1 MYTLNHI
8 KTFAKVVELN
18 NFSAAAR
25 QLSLTVA
32 AVSKHV
38 SQLELELNT
47 KLMKRTT
54 RKLVLTD
61 IGHQY
66 YLQCKKI
73 LSAVED
79 ADAIIQQTQNEPTG
93 TLRVKSEHYF
103 AERFII
109 PKLHAF
115 HANHPKVKIIL
126 DSSERTP
133 DVNREDFDVIFGRA
147 LQQNHNIIQKKIATT
162 RFILCASPNYIERK
176 GMPKSPRDLVEHHY
190 LSHSGRMPT
199 DIIEFDNEERIYIEP
214 TLLIN
219 DSDALL
225 QCAMSDMGFV
235 KLQRY
240 VVAEALSNGKLV
252 EMLPNELKLPIPLH
266 VFYQPEKFLQT
277 KVNKFIE
284 FICDEIPDII

>member
-8 KTFAKVVELN
+8 RTFAKVVELN

-38 SQLELELNT
+38 SQLENELKV
-47 KLMKRTT
+47 KLMRRTT

-66 YLQCKKI
+66 YLECKKI
-73 LSAVED
+73 LSAVSE

-93 TLRVKSEHYF
+93 ALHVKSEHYF

-109 PKLHAF
+109 PKLDEYHRLY
-115 HANHPKVKIIL
+115 PKVQVNL
-126 DSSERTP
+126 ESSERTP
-133 DVNREDFDVIFGRA
+133 DLINDKFDVVFGRS
-147 LQQNHNIIQKKIATT
+147 LQQHEDIIQKKIATT
-162 RFILCASPNYIERK
+162 RFILCASPKYIEQK
-176 GMPKSPRDLVEHHY
+176 GLPKSPRDLVEHQY

-199 DIIEFDNEERIYIEP
+199 DIIEFDNDERIYLEP

-225 QCAMSDMGFV
+225 QCALADMGFA
-235 KLQRY
+235 KLQRF
-240 VVAEALSNGKLV
+240 VVAEAIENGQLI
-252 EMLPNELKLPIPLH
+252 ELLPNELKLPIPLH
-266 VFYQPEKFLQT
+266 VFYQPEKYLQT
-277 KVNKFIE
+277 KVNTFIE
-284 FICDEIPDII
+284 FICKEIPEVI